1 MFAAWLSVLVLPL
14 VGFGVL
20 AAVWL
25 VLYPPLPADLGGA
38 ENLDAGAERVRIPVG
53 AGDALDGWLLRG
65 EGRGVLLLLHGHGRT
80 HARIWRYG
88 GFLSRA
94 GYSLLAIDFRS
105 SRLRGRLPTTLGHH
119 ELDDAQAALDWLK
132 RQPRLG
138 VEALGVLGESLGGS
152 VALVLA
158 ARNPEVAAVVV
169 DGAFAHGGRALED
182 ACERWAGLPRRPTA
196 AFLRWLARRV
206 TGRDPGSLDVVPAA
220 AALAERP
227 VMLVHC
233 LEDDR
238 LSAAHAV
245 SLWHAAGGK
254 DPLWLIHGAGH
265 NEGWRWQPGLY
276 EELVLAFLE
285 PPLRGT
291 GAGLPGGPRATA
303 VVRPRSWWSRG
314 RPRERIGAGG
324 A

>member
-1 MFAAWLSVLVLPL
+1 MFASKA
-14 VGFGVL
+14 FG
-20 AAVWL
+20 
-25 VLYPPLPADLGGA
+25 
-38 ENLDAGAERVRIPVG
+38 
-53 AGDALDGWLLRG
+53 
-65 EGRGVLLLLHGHGRT
+65 
-80 HARIWRYG
+80 
-88 GFLSRA
+88 SRA
-94 GYSLLAIDFRS
+94 L
-105 SRLRGRLPTTLGHH
+105 
-119 ELDDAQAALDWLK
+119 
-132 RQPRLG
+132 
-138 VEALGVLGESLGGS
+138 
-152 VALVLA
+152 VAGN
-158 ARNPEVAAVVV
+158 RF
-169 DGAFAHGGRALED
+169 D
-182 ACERWAGLPRRPTA
+182 
-196 AFLRWLARRV
+196 
-206 TGRDPGSLDVVPAA
+206 
-220 AALAERP
+220 ERP